1 MLFDPHV
8 TYRGT
13 ADALFG
19 LVALAG
25 VRNARGQ
32 PDMVAPAALDD
43 QAVQR

>member
-25 VRNARGQ
+25 VKAARGH
-32 PDMVAPAALDD
+32 PDPAATDD